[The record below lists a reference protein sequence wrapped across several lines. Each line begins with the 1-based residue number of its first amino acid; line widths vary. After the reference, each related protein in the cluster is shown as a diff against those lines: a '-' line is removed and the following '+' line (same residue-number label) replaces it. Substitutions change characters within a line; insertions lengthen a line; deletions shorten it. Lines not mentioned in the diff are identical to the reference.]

1 MNSNVPTPLLTTIK
15 KIESQMTLLTQ
26 PRHLDGISRRLKL
39 LNTEIERT
47 YENKNKLNDDDNE
60 KSVTNNNIYNKVEYL
75 FNLLERVE
83 DLIPITPLLLNRL
96 KTLSDLHQNSSEVFN
111 DLQNL
116 KKLNNN
122 FNNELNLLQNGLNT
136 LDKTLNENSTTTN
149 NNVKL
154 ILSRIDSLTQRLN
167 NL

>member
-1 MNSNVPTPLLTTIK
+1 
-15 KIESQMTLLTQ
+15 MTLLTQ

-47 YENKNKLNDDDNE
+47 YENKNKLNDDENE

-96 KTLSDLHQNSSEVFN
+96 KTLSDLHQNSTEVFN

-154 ILSRIDSLTQRLN
+154 ILSRIDSLSQRLN

>member
-1 MNSNVPTPLLTTIK
+1 
-15 KIESQMTLLTQ
+15 MTLLTQ

-47 YENKNKLNDDDNE
+47 YENKNKLNDDDND

>member
-1 MNSNVPTPLLTTIK
+1 
-15 KIESQMTLLTQ
+15 MTLLTQ

-47 YENKNKLNDDDNE
+47 YENKNKLNDDENE

-96 KTLSDLHQNSSEVFN
+96 KTLSDLHQNSTEVFN
-111 DLQNL
+111 DLKN
-116 KKLNNN
+116 
-122 FNNELNLLQNGLNT
+122 
-136 LDKTLNENSTTTN
+136 
-149 NNVKL
+149 
-154 ILSRIDSLTQRLN
+154 
-167 NL
+167 

>member
-1 MNSNVPTPLLTTIK
+1 
-15 KIESQMTLLTQ
+15 MTLLTQ

>member
-1 MNSNVPTPLLTTIK
+1 
-15 KIESQMTLLTQ
+15 MTLLTQ

-47 YENKNKLNDDDNE
+47 YENKNKLNDDDND

-154 ILSRIDSLTQRLN
+154 ILSRIDSLSQRLN

>member
-1 MNSNVPTPLLTTIK
+1 
-15 KIESQMTLLTQ
+15 MTLLTQ

-154 ILSRIDSLTQRLN
+154 ILSRIDSLSQRLN